1 MPKPPQPTSLAKRPV
16 RLSKKIWRPYI
27 IHRYRELQD
36 LRGFVRWMDPSV
48 STVAP
53 NEIALPI
60 LLRDPTSATSE
71 LALAGPKNEQIDVIG
86 VVS

>member
-36 LRGFVRWMDPSV
+36 LRGFVRWMDPS
-48 STVAP
+48 
-53 NEIALPI
+53 